1 IFGLFDVHGFFNVQL
16 VALKVCEPTGEL
28 LRTLDRRGKRI
39 IDFVDDQPTKKLSG
53 INRASKKAIFE
64 AVTGLGEELL
74 LLLGSI
80 LMNIVDDGS
89 TNYGYYP
96 RLNFNC
102 VNMLRFAKLESFL
115 SVLGELGSVSFDD
128 LHSGSAR
135 AKLLDLLESQF
146 SFKPN
151 TRFPSSELYVCLD
164 RGPVLG
170 EIAIMLRVLATPS
183 RLMTENSIKEYFSSV
198 KRSVLCVTQL
208 EQPVEPRIVF
218 NRKVFEQEFKLGWKP
233 DQGDHSPYILKR

>member
-1 IFGLFDVHGFFNVQL
+1 MDYS
-16 VALKVCEPTGEL
+16 
-28 LRTLDRRGKRI
+28 
-39 IDFVDDQPTKKLSG
+39 DQ
-53 INRASKKAIFE
+53 
-64 AVTGLGEELL
+64 
-74 LLLGSI
+74 GSI

-102 VNMLRFAKLESFL
+102 VNMLRFVNLGSFL
-115 SVLGELGSVSFDD
+115 SVLGELGSVSFDN
-128 LHSGSAR
+128 LHTGSAR
-135 AKLLDLLESQF
+135 AKLLDLLGSQF

-183 RLMTENSIKEYFSSV
+183 RLMTESSIKEYFSSV
-198 KRSVLCVTQL
+198 ESKQCVMYCFVLSYMVAADGRGGKLQGQSILGEVSTSW
-208 EQPVEPRIVF
+208 VEESKEKMGEWCWFFV
-218 NRKVFEQEFKLGWKP
+218 
-233 DQGDHSPYILKR
+233 